1 MLLMSTIKCHVS
13 YSKVDEH
20 MVDPPSPSSDAVAAL
35 VKELRAQLGMALFGV
50 DVIVNIGTHA
60 LTVIDINIFPGS
72 AGVHSDLHTGWH
84 CRFLMRSFLC

>member
-20 MVDPPSPSSDAVAAL
+20 MVDLPSPSSDAVAAL

-72 AGVHSDLHTGWH
+72 AGVHSDLHTGRH